1 MVDDSLRWIGLRPA
15 DRDLQCLLSSP
26 INEIQVVA
34 LAARN
39 ALPQATPLVSFAAAG
54 GQMTYGSR
62 LADSYRQ
69 AGTYTRKILKGTKPA
84 DPRKAFVS
92 QALTDRGYQVWGG
105 AGAIGLPSL
114 SDIDSAFTTLVKNGA
129 GALIVDGGR
138 TSSHAAQQIRAGDQ
152 PQQDARPRCAADAV
166 RPRRNAVL
174 RELSQLQQQPRGAG
188 AMLYR
193 RERLHPTGCVGGDG
207 AQ

>member
-1 MVDDSLRWIGLRPA
+1 MVDDFLRWIGLRPA
-15 DRDLQCLLSSP
+15 DRDLEPLLSWP
-26 INEIQVVA
+26 VYQVQVVA
-34 LAARN
+34 WV
-39 ALPQATPLVSFAAAG
+39 ATLRLRRKAILLCAAAG

-114 SDIDSAFTTLVKNGA
+114 
-129 GALIVDGGR
+129 
-138 TSSHAAQQIRAGDQ
+138 
-152 PQQDARPRCAADAV
+152 
-166 RPRRNAVL
+166 
-174 RELSQLQQQPRGAG
+174 E
-188 AMLYR
+188 
-193 RERLHPTGCVGGDG
+193 
-207 AQ
+207 